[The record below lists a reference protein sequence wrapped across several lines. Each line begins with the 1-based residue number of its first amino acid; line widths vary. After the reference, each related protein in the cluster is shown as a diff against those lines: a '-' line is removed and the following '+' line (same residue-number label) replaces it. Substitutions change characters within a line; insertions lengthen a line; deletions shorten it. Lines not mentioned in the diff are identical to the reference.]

1 MSSLAFRNLCGV
13 ILLLLLCMAM
23 VAGASEPVTIEVGQS
38 SSELAQPPVPESF
51 RELDKFLDGFGNN
64 NDGHAFLGGMAL
76 MIPILA
82 VLLIFGG
89 PLLLVILLAVMHFR
103 SRNRQAELQ
112 HASIARVVESGQP
125 VPEDILRQSLQGTVH
140 QGARG
145 LRNIG
150 LGLGLLAF
158 LWMVFGPRAGA
169 IGFLFI
175 GIGLSQVAIWK
186 FVDSRPSGANSFTSR
201 DQ

>member
-1 MSSLAFRNLCGV
+1 MFSLAFRNLCGV
-13 ILLLLLCMAM
+13 ILLTLLSIMM
-23 VAGASEPVTIEVGQS
+23 VASASAEVLVGTVES
-38 SSELAQPPVPESF
+38 SDAVAPPESF
-51 RELDKFLDGFGNN
+51 QDLETLLEGIGNR
-64 NDGHAFLGGMAL
+64 DDHAFLGGMAL

-125 VPEDILRQSLQGTVH
+125 VPEDILRQSLQTSVH
-140 QGARG
+140 QGVRG

-158 LWMVFGPRAGA
+158 LWVVFGPRAGA

-175 GIGLSQVAIWK
+175 GIGLSQVAVWK
-186 FVDSRPSGANSFTSR
+186 FVDNRPSGASSFTSR

>member
-1 MSSLAFRNLCGV
+1 MFSLAFRNLCGV
-13 ILLLLLCMAM
+13 ILLTLLSIMM
-23 VAGASEPVTIEVGQS
+23 VASASAEVLVGTVES
-38 SSELAQPPVPESF
+38 SDSVAPPPVPESF
-51 RELDKFLDGFGNN
+51 QDLEKLLEGIGDRDD
-64 NDGHAFLGGMAL
+64 HAFLGGMAL

-125 VPEDILRQSLQGTVH
+125 VPEDILRQSLQTSVH
-140 QGARG
+140 QGVRG

-158 LWMVFGPRAGA
+158 LWVVFGPRAGA

-175 GIGLSQVAIWK
+175 GIGLSQVAVWK

>member
-1 MSSLAFRNLCGV
+1 MFSLAFRNLCGV
-13 ILLLLLCMAM
+13 ILLTLLSIMM
-23 VAGASEPVTIEVGQS
+23 VASASAEVLVGTVES
-38 SSELAQPPVPESF
+38 SDAVAPPPVPESF
-51 RELDKFLDGFGNN
+51 QDLEKLLEGIGDRDD
-64 NDGHAFLGGMAL
+64 HAFLGGMAL

-125 VPEDILRQSLQGTVH
+125 VPEDILRQSLQTSVH
-140 QGARG
+140 QGVRG

-158 LWMVFGPRAGA
+158 LWVVFGPRAGA

-175 GIGLSQVAIWK
+175 GIGLSQVAVWK

>member
-1 MSSLAFRNLCGV
+1 MFSLAFRNLCGV
-13 ILLLLLCMAM
+13 ILLTLLSIMM
-23 VAGASEPVTIEVGQS
+23 VASASAEVLVGTVESSGAVAP
-38 SSELAQPPVPESF
+38 PPVPESF
-51 RELDKFLDGFGNN
+51 QDLEKLLEGIGDRDD
-64 NDGHAFLGGMAL
+64 HAFLGGMAL

-125 VPEDILRQSLQGTVH
+125 VPEDILRQSLQTSVH
-140 QGARG
+140 QGVRG

-158 LWMVFGPRAGA
+158 LWVVFGPRAGA

-175 GIGLSQVAIWK
+175 GIGLSQVAVWK
-186 FVDSRPSGANSFTSR
+186 FVDNRPSGANSFTSR

>member
-1 MSSLAFRNLCGV
+1 MQSLAFRNLYGV
-13 ILLLLLCMAM
+13 ILLVFLCMITA
-23 VAGASEPVTIEVGQS
+23 AGASDAVMIDAAQS
-38 SSELAQPPVPESF
+38 SSAAVSVAPESLQ
-51 RELDKFLDGFGNN
+51 ELDRLMAVLGDRKEH
-64 NDGHAFLGGMAL
+64 HAFLGGL
-76 MIPILA
+76 ELLIPILA

-89 PLLLVILLAVMHFR
+89 PLLMVIILASMHFR
-103 SRNRQAELQ
+103 SRNRQVELQ

-125 VPEDILRQSLQGTVH
+125 VPEGILQQSLQGTVH